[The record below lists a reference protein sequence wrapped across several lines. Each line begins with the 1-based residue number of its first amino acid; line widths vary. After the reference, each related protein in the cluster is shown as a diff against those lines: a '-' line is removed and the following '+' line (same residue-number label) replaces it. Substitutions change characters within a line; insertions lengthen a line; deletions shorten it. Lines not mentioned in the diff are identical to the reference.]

1 MQINASASFI
11 EHLVLTGHGA
21 PAPLLPWA
29 RDRGCRLGCKG
40 EFQVNQVTERSELR
54 VWRNGAITITLMAS
68 VLLFLVFFV
77 R

>member
-1 MQINASASFI
+1 M
-11 EHLVLTGHGA
+11 
-21 PAPLLPWA
+21 
-29 RDRGCRLGCKG
+29 
-40 EFQVNQVTERSELR
+40 NQVTERSELR